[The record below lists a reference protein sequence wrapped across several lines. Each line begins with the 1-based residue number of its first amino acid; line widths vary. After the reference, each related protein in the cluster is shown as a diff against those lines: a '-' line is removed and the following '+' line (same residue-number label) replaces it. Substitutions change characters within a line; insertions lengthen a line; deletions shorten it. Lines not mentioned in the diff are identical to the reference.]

1 MSLIPTS
8 HGRVSVRRMKPR
20 PTSPSARLL
29 WLLLLLTSLAAVRG
43 IDQMP
48 LFEPDEGRNAEVAR
62 EMSASGDWVVPR
74 FHGLPYLDKPA
85 LYFDAVALSDRLFG
99 TSEGAARLPSLLFAA
114 GAALA
119 TFLLGRALWSDATGG
134 LAALVLA
141 TSPLF
146 FGFARIVIF
155 DIPLTCFVVLA
166 WWAAERGR
174 QGAAWGHPL
183 AWVFIGL
190 AVLVKGPVGL
200 LLGVVGHVAMALGQA
215 PPRRMGRFFHP
226 LHLVLFALVLA
237 PWVTAMELRNPGF
250 LRYAV
255 LIETMERLTQ
265 PTFQRTGPIWYYAPV
280 LLLGLLPWS
289 LVALA
294 RCARW
299 LVRGRRW
306 LAATPERGVGFAA
319 TALVVF
325 FSLSKSKLG
334 GYVLPVVPLLALL
347 IARSALRAGERRGT
361 WSVAPG
367 VALVLIA
374 IGLLAAGLGDLT
386 LAPRLRQPADLE
398 PALDTL
404 LVRSGAITLIVGFAL
419 LLLGRGARRGR
430 ALDPG
435 ALHADASVL
444 RHDSARGVHGPH
456 LVPRAGA
463 PLVAA
468 GGANARV
475 VAVRCFPTGIDWYLR
490 RIVPVVTENGRELT
504 STYVARN
511 FESLRAAA
519 KGLWSPQELTERRAR
534 RGRVPDH
541 RPRRGTGPAGGS
553 TRRLPQVPAVADSA
567 SAGARKA
574 LVSAHVWDLWL
585 VLDARHRAARRGAAR
600 ADGGD
605 ASSPRSRRG
614 RCLREWVDRSRQSA
628 SLDHRSG
635 ARPPAAR
642 GRVRRA
648 APGLQR

>member
-43 IDQMP
+43 IDRMP

-250 LRYAV
+250 LRYAL

-299 LVRGRRW
+299 LVRGRQW

-419 LLLGRGARRGR
+419 LLLGRARAAAAPWILALYMPTQVFFVTTPLEEYMDRISSR
-430 ALDPG
+430 AL
-435 ALHADASVL
+435 
-444 RHDSARGVHGPH
+444 AR
-456 LVPRAGA
+456 A
-463 PLVAA
+463 LVAA

-534 RGRVPDH
+534 GEVEFLITD
-541 RPRRGTGPAGGS
+541 
-553 TRRLPQVPAVADSA
+553 
-567 SAGARKA
+567 
-574 LVSAHVWDLWL
+574 
-585 VLDARHRAARRGAAR
+585 RGAAPDPPVVPLGDFHKYRLWRIPR
-600 ADGGD
+600 A
-605 ASSPRSRRG
+605 
-614 RCLREWVDRSRQSA
+614 
-628 SLDHRSG
+628 
-635 ARPPAAR
+635 PA
-642 GRVRRA
+642 
-648 APGLQR
+648 PEKP